1 MIKIIKPGKFIH
13 EVTCDICGCVFS
25 FEAEDVTRTI
35 NYDNH
40 GCSCSD
46 WFDINC
52 PCCSGEF
59 IMVESDFREF
69 EIKQMKV
76 K

>member
-35 NYDNH
+35 NY
-40 GCSCSD
+40 CSEL
-46 WFDINC
+46 FDINC

-59 IMVESDFREF
+59 IMAKSDFREF